1 MALDIG
7 GPNPLARLLAGIA
20 DAAVVVDEA
29 GLVTGWNDAAR
40 DRFALQA
47 EAARGRPLAEVVG
60 SGPPAVRLSLGPDAG
75 GGELLAWRAGR
86 VGSAPTADDIEL
98 QKADALGRLAG
109 GISHDLANRL
119 GGSQGLLSL
128 LATDARLPYDARKDA
143 NDLAR
148 ELERGLL
155 ITRGLLAVARHRP
168 PPAASVLVGPLVRE
182 TLELTANAMLNV
194 DDQVAVLDELPAVDV
209 DETRFR
215 QALLA
220 VTLNAIE
227 AMGGEW
233 TRGGAEARGQL
244 RVSGGVVGEGDA
256 GRVRLTFEDDG
267 AAVPEAERDAL
278 FGGGGGR
285 ATRDLAVAHALIAA
299 CGGRLAYEPL
309 PDGNRLVVELPLASA
324 DPPTVLLCDDED
336 LIRGL
341 LVRVLQAAGYRT
353 VEASGGPEAL
363 ERLETDAID
372 LVIADHG
379 MPGMTGVEL
388 YRRAVERRPLLRT
401 RFIITSGDPG
411 TADLVALTDRDGVPI
426 IEKPFLPA
434 SKVTDAVRRLLGR

>member
-7 GPNPLARLLAGIA
+7 GPNPVAQLLAGLA

-29 GLVTGWNDAAR
+29 SLVTGWNDAAR

-60 SGPPAVRLSLGPDAG
+60 SGPPAVRLPLGPDAG
-75 GGELLAWRAGR
+75 GGELLVWRAGR

-109 GISHDLANRL
+109 AISHDLVNPLGTVENVASLIATESRL
-119 GGSQGLLSL
+119 PADLREL
-128 LATDARLPYDARKDA
+128 ARLLPGEAAKSLRIIKA
-143 NDLAR
+143 
-148 ELERGLL
+148 LL
-155 ITRGLLAVARHRP
+155 TVARNRP
-168 PPAASVLVGPLVRE
+168 PAIEPVLVGPLVRE
-182 TLELTANAMLNV
+182 TLELTHLPLLNV
-194 DDQVAVLDELPAVDV
+194 DKRVTIPDELPQVDT
-209 DETRFR
+209 DPSRLR
-215 QALLA
+215 QAVLA
-220 VTLNAIE
+220 ITLNAIE
-227 AMGGEW
+227 ALGGGW
-233 TRGGAEARGQL
+233 APGVEARGQL

-267 AAVPEAERDAL
+267 AAVSEAERDAL

-299 CGGRLAYEPL
+299 CGGRLTYEPL
-309 PDGNRLVVELPLASA
+309 PDGNRLVIELPLASA
-324 DPPTVLLCDDED
+324 DQPTVLVCDDEG

-353 VEASGGPEAL
+353 VVASGGPEAL

-379 MPGMTGVEL
+379 MAGMTGIEL

-411 TADLVALTDRDGVPI
+411 TADLVELTDREGVPI
-426 IEKPFLPA
+426 IEKPFDHQL
-434 SKVTDAVRRLLGR
+434 VTDTVRRLLGR